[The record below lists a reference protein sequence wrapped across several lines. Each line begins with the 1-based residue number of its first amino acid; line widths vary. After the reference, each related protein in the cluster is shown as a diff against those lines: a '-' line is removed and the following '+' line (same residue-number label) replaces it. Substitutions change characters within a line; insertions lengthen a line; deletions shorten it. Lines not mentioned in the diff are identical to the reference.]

1 MMTKKN
7 GCWSFIIVHTNH
19 FLQFNWRSKASSKM
33 ECILSECKFGVWRGS
48 YSYCHWTFR
57 VKTKISRIHWFQLW
71 FVMEHVTL
79 MFESSALL
87 FIAYHSLNVK
97 TESYSKITIERK
109 EIEWN
114 EIYATL
120 IILFGSLV
128 VLFDRNRM
136 KLIKS
141 RRRLKIVKTVMCIS
155 VSMLNLKSMFR

>member
-1 MMTKKN
+1 MLIFYNCSYK
-7 GCWSFIIVHTNH
+7 SF
-19 FLQFNWRSKASSKM
+19 SSIQLKVKGKFQDGM
-33 ECILSECKFGVWRGS
+33 HPLRMQIWCLERFIFILSLNLQSENKNFTHSLVSVVICYGTCHSNVWIVCIVIYCISFFECKNW
-48 YSYCHWTFR
+48 
-57 VKTKISRIHWFQLW
+57 IIFQNYYW
-71 FVMEHVTL
+71 
-79 MFESSALL
+79 
-87 FIAYHSLNVK
+87 
-97 TESYSKITIERK
+97 K
-109 EIEWN
+109 EGIEWN